1 MADIYTDAEF
11 IRWRDSARLYR
22 AELLAISRKLSNK
35 VRFSAGQSGC
45 PACQKMHGKLYEFED
60 AVVYDVLPYLGCE
73 RWKRG
78 LYCCASWTIHLP
90 TVDGK

>member
-1 MADIYTDAEF
+1 MADIYSNTEF

-22 AELLAISRKLSNK
+22 LELLAISRKLSNK

-60 AVVYDVLPYLGCE
+60 AFIWDILPHLECE
-73 RWKRG
+73 NWKRG
-78 LYCCASWTIHLP
+78 IRCCAFWTVHLP
-90 TVDGK
+90 SVDGE